1 MNPASEKSSYI
12 GALDFWKFLFSIII
26 VFYHGGLS
34 FHTDT
39 YQIFSNGALAVD
51 FFFLVSGYLMAVSV
65 SKMEDRELSI
75 GKDTLSFLWRKIRAF
90 LPYYLVAFFFAFI
103 SWGIF
108 SFDLSSS
115 FLKNATAAIGCLQNF
130 LLLDMTGIHTTS
142 VMGLT
147 WYLSAML
154 LAMAIIYPL
163 FRKYRET
170 YLYLIAP
177 FSCLLLAGYMCQ
189 TYGALT
195 PYNEFGVL
203 VFHGMARAVLELN
216 LGCFVFLV
224 SRLLSQINLTKLSR
238 VLLTIFEWGFYFVVI
253 AYLYTGKRSDVFT
266 VLFLLFFALTI
277 STSHQSAVSFLFDNR
292 VCKFLGKFSL
302 VLYLSQTATRRMIA
316 SLLPD
321 QPWYIPFCIY
331 VIATILL
338 ALLSMGIVSF
348 TRHFWKKYGTHLS
361 GLLISH
367 K

>member
-1 MNPASEKSSYI
+1 
-12 GALDFWKFLFSIII
+12 
-26 VFYHGGLS
+26 
-34 FHTDT
+34 
-39 YQIFSNGALAVD
+39 
-51 FFFLVSGYLMAVSV
+51 
-65 SKMEDRELSI
+65 
-75 GKDTLSFLWRKIRAF
+75 
-90 LPYYLVAFFFAFI
+90 
-103 SWGIF
+103 
-108 SFDLSSS
+108 
-115 FLKNATAAIGCLQNF
+115 
-130 LLLDMTGIHTTS
+130 
-142 VMGLT
+142 
-147 WYLSAML
+147 
-154 LAMAIIYPL
+154 
-163 FRKYRET
+163 
-170 YLYLIAP
+170 
-177 FSCLLLAGYMCQ
+177 
-189 TYGALT
+189 
-195 PYNEFGVL
+195 
-203 VFHGMARAVLELN
+203 MARAVLELN

-292 VCKFLGKFSL
+292 VCKFLVKFSL